1 MRHPGW
7 KKVDALTAALS
18 QLSCGDREVEID
30 PEIRAMKQKPAR
42 QWPVDTTGYG
52 LTERRLN
59 SQKW

>member
-42 QWPVDTTGYG
+42 AVACRYNWLWID
-52 LTERRLN
+52 
-59 SQKW
+59 